1 MSQTL
6 PQTRATF
13 RESFNQLKQ
22 AQKTRKGAPLYLL
35 YVNRPAGRAV
45 AAALR
50 HTRLTPNHVT
60 LAGAVCTY
68 GSLVWLAFGAAA
80 DLSSAL
86 VGALLVVGYILD
98 SADGQL
104 ARLQGTSS
112 AFGEWLDHALDNGRI
127 TVMHVA
133 AFCFLARTTDY
144 DHIQLAAVCGL
155 FLLSSSCIFFG
166 GALLDQLRKNPR
178 APRGANARPSGNAAA
193 PSMPA
198 AAFAAAAG
206 GDANRDSGRA
216 ENRRANRADNRR
228 MLMRSAVTLPVD
240 YGMTCLA
247 FLLLPWPRVFLAAY
261 LVLAAAH
268 VLMAAA
274 FLPKWRSELLA
285 LG

>member
-6 PQTRATF
+6 PQTPRATF
-13 RESFNQLKQ
+13 QESFNQLKQ
-22 AQKTRKGAPLYLL
+22 AQKTRKGVPLYLL

-50 HTRLTPNHVT
+50 HSGLTPNHVT
-60 LAGAVCTY
+60 LAGAVLTY
-68 GSLVWLAFGAAA
+68 GSLVWLAFGASAN
-80 DLSSAL
+80 LSSAL
-86 VGALLVVGYILD
+86 VGVLLALGYILD

-104 ARLQGTSS
+104 ARLQGASS

-127 TVMHVA
+127 TVMHIA

-144 DHIQLAAVCGL
+144 DHILLATACGL

-166 GALLDQLRKNPR
+166 GALLDQLRKNAKALA
-178 APRGANARPSGNAAA
+178 APEAPVPAPSAPGAQPGAAA
-193 PSMPA
+193 E
-198 AAFAAAAG
+198 
-206 GDANRDSGRA
+206 RDN
-216 ENRRANRADNRR
+216 NRRLLRR
-228 MLMRSAVTLPVD
+228 SVLTLPVD

-247 FLLLPWPRVFLAAY
+247 FLLLPWPQVFLVAY

-268 VLMAAA
+268 VLMCAA

>member
-22 AQKTRKGAPLYLL
+22 AQKTRKGVPLYLL

-50 HTRLTPNHVT
+50 NTTVTPNHVT
-60 LAGAVCTY
+60 FAGAVLTY
-68 GSLVWLAFGAAA
+68 GSLLWLAVGASAS
-80 DLSSAL
+80 LSSAL
-86 VGALLVVGYILD
+86 VGVLLALGYILD

-104 ARLQGTSS
+104 ARLQGASS

-127 TVMHVA
+127 TVMHIA

-144 DHIQLAAVCGL
+144 DHILLAAACGL
-155 FLLSSSCIFFG
+155 FLLASSCIFFG
-166 GALLDQLRKNPR
+166 GALLDQLRR
-178 APRGANARPSGNAAA
+178 NARAAAAA
-193 PSMPA
+193 PGGRPGPSPSPSPRPGVPDKA
-198 AAFAAAAG
+198 ATAG
-206 GDANRDSGRA
+206 PHVS
-216 ENRRANRADNRR
+216 RR
-228 MLMRSAVTLPVD
+228 LLLRSALTLPVD

-247 FLLLPWPRVFLAAY
+247 FLLLPWPRVFLVAY

-268 VLMAAA
+268 VLMCAA